1 MRSEVVAV
9 RVLVV
14 EDDVRAAETVRR
26 MLISDGWSVVIARD
40 GADGLWQATENEFDV
55 IVLDIML
62 PKMNGYQVIKG
73 LRAQQ
78 IWTPVLMLSAK
89 DGEYDQAEALDYGAD
104 DYLVKPFS
112 VVVLKARLRALLRR
126 GGKERPAILTAG
138 SLQLDPSDHGVTRNG
153 EPVKLTPREYSVLEF
168 LMRNKG
174 TVVTK
179 TQIMRA
185 IWDDNYDGDVNIV
198 EVYIRYLRK
207 RIDVPYGLES
217 IRTVRG
223 SGYCLSD

>member
-1 MRSEVVAV
+1 MRA
-9 RVLVV
+9 LVV

-26 MLISDGWSVVIARD
+26 MLVSDGWSVVVARD

-55 IVLDIML
+55 VVLDIML
-62 PKMNGYQVIKG
+62 PTMNGFQVIKE
-73 LRAQQ
+73 LRAAQV
-78 IWTPVLMLSAK
+78 WTPVLMLSAK

-104 DYLVKPFS
+104 DYLIKPFS

-126 GGKERPAILTAG
+126 GNKERPAVLTAG
-138 SLQLDPSDHGVTRNG
+138 SLTLNPSDHVVCRDDA
-153 EPVKLTPREYSVLEF
+153 PIKVTPREYSLLEF

-174 TVVTK
+174 RVVTK
-179 TQIMRA
+179 TEILQS
-185 IWDDNYDGDVNIV
+185 IWDENYDGDGNIV

-207 RIDVPYGLES
+207 RIDIPFGANS

-223 SGYCLSD
+223 SGYCLVDE

>member
-1 MRSEVVAV
+1 MV

-26 MLISDGWSVVIARD
+26 MLVSDGWSVVIARD
-40 GADGLWQATENEFDV
+40 GAEGLWQGTENDFDV

-62 PKMNGYQVIKG
+62 PKLNGYQVIKE
-73 LRAQQ
+73 LRSRGV
-78 IWTPVLMLSAK
+78 WTPVLMLSAK

-126 GGKERPAILTAG
+126 GVRERPAVLSAG
-138 SLQLDPSDHGVTRNG
+138 SLRLNPSDHGVHRG
-153 EPVKLTPREYSVLEF
+153 DVPIKLTPREYSVLEF

-174 TVVTK
+174 RVVTK
-179 TQIMRA
+179 TEIMQA
-185 IWDDNYDGDVNIV
+185 IWDVNYDGDVNIV

-207 RIDVPYGLES
+207 RIDIPFGANS
-217 IRTVRG
+217 IQTVRG
-223 SGYCLSD
+223 AGYCLADG